1 MYRACPLGPGAGAA
15 RGFSLLELMV
25 TLSVAAVLLGLAVPS
40 FRGMWL
46 DSERAIAVNS
56 FVHSIFLARSAAA
69 TYHRTVS
76 ICRSLDGQTCSTDL
90 ANWQLGWMVFIND
103 DRDEPPVR
111 DANERVLAIQQ
122 AFPQGTITSNR
133 RGYSFKPY
141 YRTVVN
147 GTLVFCDRRG
157 SAHARAIIINI
168 AGRPRVSKRDSDNR
182 PLRCPSG

>member
-1 MYRACPLGPGAGAA
+1 MHRTCPPGAAP
-15 RGFSLLELMV
+15 GFTLLELMV
-25 TLSVAAVLLGLAVPS
+25 TLSVAGVLLGLTAPT

-46 DSERAIAVNS
+46 DSQRALAVNGS
-56 FVHSIFLARSAAA
+56 MHSIFLARSSAI

-76 ICRSLDGQTCSTDL
+76 ICRSADGQTCSPDTT
-90 ANWQLGWMVFIND
+90 NWQLGWIVFVNE

-111 DANERVLAIQQ
+111 DRNERVLVTQ
-122 AFPQGTITSNR
+122 AALPGGTITSNR

-141 YRTVVN
+141 LRSVVN
-147 GTLVFCDRRG
+147 GTVVFCDRRG

-168 AGRPRVSKRDSDNR
+168 AGRPRVSKRDSNNR